1 MDYVIGIDF
10 DNTLIS
16 YDALMYNVGLKQGL
30 IDSYT
35 KKAKNHIRDQIRQ
48 LRDGETKW
56 QRLQALVYGSMI
68 EDAKLIDGV
77 QAFFD
82 SCKRYNVRVYIISH
96 KTEFAKLED
105 TKINL
110 RASAINWMKKNRFF
124 KYDGLRLSQEDVY
137 FEATRL
143 DKINR
148 IKQCFCTHFIDD
160 LEELFLEDSFPA
172 NVGKILFSSHLKNSS
187 LPGIKVIATWK
198 EINDY
203 FFTSIN

>member
-16 YDALMYNVGLKQGL
+16 YDALMYNLGLKQGL
-30 IDSYT
+30 IHPNT
-35 KKAKNHIRDQIRQ
+35 KKTKNHIRDQIRISQ
-48 LRDGETKW
+48 DGETKW

-68 EDAKLIDGV
+68 EEAEMIDGV

-82 SCKRYNVRVYIISH
+82 SCKRYKVRVYIISH
-96 KTEFAKLED
+96 KTEFGKLED
-105 TKINL
+105 TEVNL
-110 RASAINWMKKNRFF
+110 RSSAITWMKNNRFF
-124 KYDGLRLSQEDVY
+124 KDDGLGLSREDVY
-137 FEATRL
+137 FEPTRL
-143 DKINR
+143 EKLNR
-148 IKQCFCTHFIDD
+148 IRHLCCTHFIDD

-172 NVGKILFSSHLKNSS
+172 NVGKILFSSHLNNSS
-187 LPGIKVIATWK
+187 LPGVKVFATWK